1 MLVYLITTFSA
12 CIVLKEVSVILK
24 YIIVIAGYL
33 IAICTSGRIVH
44 YFIGFASDKSSG
56 SIRESGA
63 KHYFDVGIIIGK
75 CENFLVITF
84 ILADAFTGSALIFTA
99 KYIVRREDI
108 KKDPRYYLGGTL
120 VNFSYSVLIGY
131 LIRIALNTID

>member
-1 MLVYLITTFSA
+1 MYREGAL
-12 CIVLKEVSVILK
+12 ILK
-24 YIIVIAGYL
+24 YIVVISGYL
-33 IAICTSGRIVH
+33 IAICTSGSIVH
-44 YFIGFASDKSSG
+44 YFIGFAGDRKSEKSKVESG
-56 SIRESGA
+56 SQYS
-63 KHYFDVGIIIGK
+63 FDVGTIIGK

-99 KYIVRREDI
+99 KSIVRREDI